1 MSKNS
6 NQEIN
11 KKIEYAREYDLEI
24 KKHYDKVARLDKES
38 SSCTMSD
45 KYIRENETIFIKNL
59 INKFTSTNV
68 PKKNNLFTILDVGC
82 GNGHSLEILSN
93 IFPNFEFQG
102 LEFNQSLRQIAS
114 NRFTDKKIQIR
125 DGDIRNKKT
134 LPNEKVDILICQRVL
149 INLLDEKDQKIALD
163 NLIDLVNRD
172 GLLIFIESFKSG
184 LQNLNSARKEFELQE
199 LPPAH
204 HNLYLNDNF
213 FLNKL
218 LKEFDNS
225 QSELLSTHYFVSR
238 VLHETFLK
246 ANKKEF
252 FRNSHFVS
260 FFSKAFPKSIG
271 NYSPIKLLSYKK
283 L

>member
-1 MSKNS
+1 MSIDS
-6 NQEIN
+6 NQGTNQITN
-11 KKIEYAREYDLEI
+11 YVREYDLEI
-24 KKHYDKVARLDKES
+24 KKHYDKVASSDKES

-45 KYIRENETIFIKNL
+45 NYIRENETIFIQNI
-59 INKFTSTNV
+59 INEFISKAT
-68 PKKNNLFTILDVGC
+68 KKNDFFTIIDVGC
-82 GNGHSLEILSN
+82 GNGHSLEVLSN
-93 IFPNFEFQG
+93 IFPNFQFQG
-102 LEFNQSLRQIAS
+102 LEFNQSLRKIAS
-114 NRFTDKKIQIR
+114 NRFTNKKIAIR
-125 DGDIRNKKT
+125 EGDIRDKKT
-134 LPNEKVDILICQRVL
+134 LPNEKNDILICQRVL
-149 INLLDEKDQKIALD
+149 INLLDEKDQKLALD
-163 NLIDLVNRD
+163 NLIDLVKKD

-184 LQNLNSARKEFELQE
+184 LKNLNDARKEFELIE

-213 FLNKL
+213 FQNKL
-218 LKEFDNS
+218 IKEFNNS

-260 FFSKAFPKSIG
+260 FFSKAFPKSIE

>member
-6 NQEIN
+6 NQGTN
-11 KKIEYAREYDLEI
+11 KKTNYTREYDLEI
-24 KKHYDKVARLDKES
+24 KKHYDKVAITDKES

-45 KYIRENETIFIKNL
+45 NYIRENETIFIKNI
-59 INKFTSTNV
+59 INEFKSKVSEKDET
-68 PKKNNLFTILDVGC
+68 FTIIDVGC
-82 GNGHSLEILSN
+82 GNGHSLEVLSN

-102 LEFNQSLRQIAS
+102 IEFNKSLREIAS
-114 NRFTDKKIQIR
+114 NRFINKKIQIKE
-125 DGDIRNKKT
+125 GDIRDKQT
-134 LPNEKVDILICQRVL
+134 LPNKKVDILICQRVL
-149 INLLDEKDQKIALD
+149 INLLDEKDQKLALD
-163 NLIDLVNRD
+163 NLIDLVKKD

-184 LQNLNSARKEFELQE
+184 LQNLNDARKEFELIE

-213 FLNKL
+213 FQNKL
-218 LKEFDNS
+218 IKEFNNS

-246 ANKKEF
+246 ANNKEF

-260 FFSKAFPKSIG
+260 FFSKAFPKSVEK
-271 NYSPIKLLSYKK
+271 YSPIKLLSYKK